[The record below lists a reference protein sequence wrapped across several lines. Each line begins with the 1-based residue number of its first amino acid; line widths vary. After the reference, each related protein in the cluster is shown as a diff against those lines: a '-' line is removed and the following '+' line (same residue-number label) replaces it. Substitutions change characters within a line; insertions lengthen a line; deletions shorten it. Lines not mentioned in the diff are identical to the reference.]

1 MIGRT
6 ISHYEIIEKIGQGG
20 MGVVYKAQDTKLDRT
35 VALKFIAWH
44 APNDEEAEKRFLRE
58 AKAAAALDHP
68 NICTIYEVDEVDGK
82 FFIAMAYLEGLTLAE
97 RIAEAPLTFEEAFDV
112 AIQVA
117 RGLLEAHRKGVHHRD
132 IKPSNL
138 LLMDQGANECLVKIM
153 DFGLAQFAGQSQ
165 LTREGTM
172 MGTAGYM
179 SPEQAHGGRADH
191 RSDIWSLGVVVY
203 EMISGQRPFRGEHE
217 QVVVYSILNEE
228 PDPLTSL
235 RSGVPIELEHVMAKA
250 LAKDANDR
258 YQHVDEL
265 LIDLRAIG
273 KLVGAPGTQT
283 QHRTFRYTTQYHGA
297 PNAKRQLPRKI
308 LVSLAAVAVLVAAS
322 VGATL
327 WYTRPPAPTQA
338 PVLSRLTS
346 DSGLTFQPTI
356 SPDGKLLAYASDRGE
371 EGNLDIWLEQI
382 GGGQPIQLTRH
393 EGDDSEPAFSPDGT
407 KVAFRSE
414 RDNGGIYLVP
424 ALGGEPRPIAKQG
437 HRPRFFPDGRWLAY
451 WSGPIGNALNSG
463 STNTYIV
470 PAMGGERIQVDLS
483 F

>member
-250 LAKDANDR
+250 LAKDTNDR

-346 DSGLTFQPTI
+346 DSGLTLQPTI

-393 EGDDSEPAFSPDGT
+393 EGDDSEPAFPPDGT

-437 HRPRFFPDGRWLAY
+437 HRPRFSPDGRWLAY
-451 WSGPIGNALNSG
+451 RSGPIGNALNSG